1 MTTKQLEAKEYLSQA
16 FDVDRKIE
24 RTILKIEKMKSS
36 LYGKSSNYSERSG
49 DNSQNENSVENTVLK
64 VIEYEER
71 KDKLIDVLVGL
82 KLEIEGVINKIP
94 NEKYKD
100 ILERRYL
107 LFQKWEEIAEELNY
121 SVQWIHK
128 LHRRALTEVQKIHKS
143 LL

>member
-16 FDVDRKIE
+16 FDVDRKIK
-24 RTILKIEKMKSS
+24 RNILKIEKMKSS
-36 LYGKSSNYSERSG
+36 LYGKASNYSEHSG
-49 DNSQNENSVENTVLK
+49 DNSQNENSVENAVLK

-71 KDKLIDVLVGL
+71 IDKLIDVLVGL
-82 KLEIEGVINKIP
+82 KLEIEGVINKIQ

-107 LFQKWEEIAEELNY
+107 LFQKWEKIAEERNCT
-121 SVQWIHK
+121 VQWVHK
-128 LHRRALTEVQKIHKS
+128 LHRRALTEVQKIYKS